1 MQAAAARRV
10 LLVPPDRTRL
20 ASRAG
25 DITAALYR
33 LLLRLGIAVDVMP
46 ALGTH
51 RPMDDAD
58 CDAMFNGEIAAAQ
71 LRLHRWRQDVTLVG
85 TARTTGHELPIEV
98 NRALIDASYDL
109 VIAIGQVVPHEVA
122 GFAASRRC
130 SASAGGAGTIGRA
143 TPPDQRA
150 GRDRADHGRRGH
162 AGAGAARRRFDELL
176 DAATAPW
183 SG

>member
-1 MQAAAARRV
+1 MPRAHLAAGPQLALGSPTAEITAGELAEALETLVAGVQAAAARRV

-58 CDAMFNGEIAAAQ
+58 CDAMS
-71 LRLHRWRQDVTLVG
+71 
-85 TARTTGHELPIEV
+85 TARSP
-98 NRALIDASYDL
+98 
-109 VIAIGQVVPHEVA
+109 
-122 GFAASRRC
+122 RRSC
-130 SASAGGAGTIGRA
+130 DSTGGAGTSRSSA
-143 TPPDQRA
+143 RP
-150 GRDRADHGRRGH
+150 GRRVTSC
-162 AGAGAARRRFDELL
+162 RSRS
-176 DAATAPW
+176 TAP
-183 SG
+183 